1 MPKRLK
7 KCNVCEMLVDERVVY
22 EYREYGVIMLSDVCL
37 ACIFKLKGHPSRS
50 ERAIPFEPVERA
62 SPFEPL
68 SNPLLKKPPT
78 AQ

>member
-1 MPKRLK
+1 MQKRLK

-50 ERAIPFEPVERA
+50 ERAIPFEPYRGFTPV
-62 SPFEPL
+62 P
-68 SNPLLKKPPT
+68 PLLKKPPT